1 MDTTIAAALGRIQ
14 DSTHRL
20 LDAASALTDT
30 QAGAA
35 SRLPGWTRGHVLTHL
50 ARNADGFRNLLRWA
64 ATGVETPMYA
74 SNAAR
79 DADIAAG
86 AGRSAAELTADVRAS
101 AAVFAEAAAQLP
113 AAAWAAPVE
122 RRGDWFPARMIL
134 HMRLRELEIHHVDLD
149 AGYQAADWPADFV
162 GETLPQVAD
171 SFAGRPD
178 MPPCQ
183 LIADGW
189 PDALRIGPAG
199 RDSTS
204 RDPADPVPGPV
215 IVHGPPGSLLAWL
228 TGRADN
234 TGLRVT
240 GAATAPVPPPWR

>member
-1 MDTTIAAALGRIQ
+1 VDTEIAAALGRIQ

-20 LDAASALTDT
+20 LGTASALTDA

-74 SNAAR
+74 GNTAR
-79 DADIAAG
+79 DADITAGTGRPAAD
-86 AGRSAAELTADVRAS
+86 LTADVRDS
-101 AAVFAEAAAQLP
+101 AAALAEDATQLP

-122 RRGDWFPARMIL
+122 RRGHWFPARMIL
-134 HMRLRELEIHHVDLD
+134 SMRLRELEIHHVDLG
-149 AGYQAADWPADFV
+149 AGYQPADWPADFV
-162 GETLPQVAD
+162 AETLPQVAA

-178 MPPCQ
+178 MPSSQ
-183 LIADGW
+183 LLADGW
-189 PDALRIGPAG
+189 ADPLPIGP
-199 RDSTS
+199 
-204 RDPADPVPGPV
+204 PGPESAAPGPEPV
-215 IVHGPPGSLLAWL
+215 IVHGPPGILLAWL
-228 TGRADN
+228 TGRADP

-240 GAATAPVPPPWR
+240 GTAAPPSPPPWR